1 MPMAE
6 IQKENGYVAIAN
18 DLLEALYRFG
28 LTRNEY
34 KVMLCVIRHTYGYNK
49 KEHQMSLTFI
59 ANDTG
64 LAKERICEALNGLKV
79 KNLLSV
85 TPAKGV
91 QPQILSVQKDPDK
104 WLSVTENVTVTDSVT
119 VTENVINRYGK
130 RNPNGY
136 GKRNQ
141 GKTYNNK
148 YKEGKTDSGADKPH
162 THPTPKPVR
171 HKHGEY
177 KHVLLTDAQYNK
189 LLSDYGSE
197 KLDAYIR
204 KVDEYCEQT
213 GKKYKNYLLTIR
225 NWIRKDEPEQ
235 MDVSGSPDEI
245 LMKHIGSTDF

>member
-18 DLLEALYRFG
+18 DLIEALYRFG

-34 KVMLCVIRHTYGYNK
+34 KVILCVIRHTYGYNK
-49 KEHQMSLTFI
+49 KEHSMSLTFI

-64 LAKERICEALNGLKV
+64 LAKERVCEALNGLKV

-104 WLSVTENVTVTDSVT
+104 WLRVTENVTVTDSVT
-119 VTENVINRYGK
+119 VTENVIKGYGK
-130 RNPNGY
+130 RNPKGY

-141 GKTYNNK
+141 GKTDNK
-148 YKEGKTDSGADKPH
+148 YKEGKTESGAVEPH
-162 THPTPKPVR
+162 TPHTPKPVR

-177 KHVLLTDAQYNK
+177 KHVLLTDVQYNK

-204 KVDEYCEQT
+204 RVDEYCQQH
-213 GKKYKNYLLTIR
+213 GKTYSDWNLTIR
-225 NWIRKDEPEQ
+225 NWMRRDGVDKNDARTETEANEEWQ
-235 MDVSGSPDEI
+235 
-245 LMKHIGSTDF
+245 T

>member
-1 MPMAE
+1 MQMTE
-6 IQKENGYVAIAN
+6 IQKENGYTAIAN

-34 KVMLCVIRHTYGYNK
+34 KVMFCVIRHTYGYNK
-49 KEHQMSLTFI
+49 KEHPMSLTFI

-64 LAKERICEALNGLKV
+64 LVKERVCEALNGLKV

-85 TPAKGV
+85 TPASGV

-104 WLSVTENVTVTDSVT
+104 WVRVTENVTVTDSVT
-119 VTENVINRYGK
+119 VTKNVINGYGK

-162 THPTPKPVR
+162 TAPTPKPVR

-204 KVDEYCEQT
+204 KVDEYCQQH
-213 GKKYKNYLLTIR
+213 GKTYADWNLTIR
-225 NWIRKDEPEQ
+225 NWMRRDGVDKNDARTETEVNDEWQ
-235 MDVSGSPDEI
+235 
-245 LMKHIGSTDF
+245 T

>member
-6 IQKENGYVAIAN
+6 IQKENGYTAIAN

-34 KVMLCVIRHTYGYNK
+34 KVMFCVIRHTYGYNK
-49 KEHQMSLTFI
+49 KEHPMSLTFI

-64 LAKERICEALNGLKV
+64 LVKERVCEALNGLKV

-91 QPQILSVQKDPDK
+91 QPQILSVQKDTDK
-104 WLSVTENVTVTDSVT
+104 WFRVTENVTVTNSVT
-119 VTENVINRYGK
+119 VTENVIKGYGK
-130 RNPNGY
+130 RNPKGY

-141 GKTYNNK
+141 GKTNIK
-148 YKEGKTDSGADKPH
+148 YKEGKTDSGAVEPH
-162 THPTPKPVR
+162 TPPTPKPVR

-189 LLSDYGSE
+189 LLSDYGYE

-204 KVDEYCEQT
+204 KVDEYCQQH
-213 GKKYKNYLLTIR
+213 GKTYADWNLTIR
-225 NWIRKDEPEQ
+225 NWMRRDGVDKNDARTETEVNDEWQ
-235 MDVSGSPDEI
+235 
-245 LMKHIGSTDF
+245 T

>member
-1 MPMAE
+1 MPMADV
-6 IQKENGYVAIAN
+6 QKENGYTAIAN

-34 KVMLCVIRHTYGYNK
+34 KVMFCVIRHTYGYNK
-49 KEHQMSLTFI
+49 KEHSMSLTFI

-64 LAKERICEALNGLKV
+64 ISKTQVYEAISRLNV
-79 KNLLSV
+79 KNLLFVS
-85 TPAKGV
+85 PAKGV
-91 QPQILSVQKDPDK
+91 HPQVLSVQKDPDK
-104 WLSVTENVTVTDSVT
+104 WVSVPDSGTVPESGTVPKKRNTTVPETGTLSVPETGTKERQYINTD
-119 VTENVINRYGK
+119 K
-130 RNPNGY
+130 RQ
-136 GKRNQ
+136 R
-141 GKTYNNK
+141 
-148 YKEGKTDSGADKPH
+148 DSGADNPH
-162 THPTPKPVR
+162 TPPTPKPVR

-177 KHVLLTDAQYNK
+177 KHVLLTDEQYNK

-225 NWIRKDEPEQ
+225 NWIRKDEPEH

>member
-6 IQKENGYVAIAN
+6 IQKENGYTAIAN

-34 KVMLCVIRHTYGYNK
+34 KVMFCVIRHTYGYNK

-64 LAKERICEALNGLKV
+64 LVKERVCEALNGLKV

-91 QPQILSVQKDPDK
+91 QPQILSVQKDPEK
-104 WLSVTENVTVTDSVT
+104 WIRVTENVT
-119 VTENVINRYGK
+119 VTENVINGYGK
-130 RNPNGY
+130 RNPKGY

-141 GKTYNNK
+141 GKTNNK
-148 YKEGKTDSGADKPH
+148 YKEGKTESGVVEPP
-162 THPTPKPVR
+162 TPPTPKPVR

-189 LLSDYGSE
+189 LLSDYGSK
-197 KLDAYIR
+197 KLDEYIR
-204 KVDEYCEQT
+204 KVDEYCQQH
-213 GKKYKNYLLTIR
+213 GKTYADWNLTIR
-225 NWIRKDEPEQ
+225 NWMRRDGVDKNDARTETEVNDEWQ
-235 MDVSGSPDEI
+235 
-245 LMKHIGSTDF
+245 T

>member
-1 MPMAE
+1 MQMAE
-6 IQKENGYVAIAN
+6 IQKENGYTAIAN

-34 KVMLCVIRHTYGYNK
+34 KVMFCVIRHTYGYNK
-49 KEHQMSLTFI
+49 KEHPMSLTFI

-64 LAKERICEALNGLKV
+64 LVKERVCEALNGLKV

-91 QPQILSVQKDPDK
+91 QPQILSVQKDTDK
-104 WLSVTENVTVTDSVT
+104 WFRVTENVTVTNSVT
-119 VTENVINRYGK
+119 VTKNVINSYEK
-130 RNPNGY
+130 RNPKGY

-141 GKTYNNK
+141 GKTNNK
-148 YKEGKTDSGADKPH
+148 YKEGKTDSGAVEPP
-162 THPTPKPVR
+162 TPSTPKPVR